1 MNGRT
6 SGWNGNKFP
15 AAMANTR
22 RRTGVQAARAARV
35 TRVTRVAVGLI
46 AWVTGRVTVRVAM
59 RVVVLALLLGVKG
72 AAAQSP
78 DERVATPPVGMLLVA
93 HPELTDRNFARTV
106 VLVTRTPAGETIGVI
121 LNRRIVPTADTP
133 ADTPLVPALPEDAM
147 VREVYFG
154 GPLAPRGLMA
164 LGAATGDAVPR
175 HGSIEVLPEVYL
187 VAGAARVRG
196 FVQQAVAGR
205 IKVFAGYAGWA
216 PGQLESEIAR
226 GGWRTLP
233 ATEEYL
239 FDAAPESLWERL
251 SARLRAVR
259 CDPCAVPDRLQGL
272 FGAHVFHP
280 VNRAH
285 IDLAHLAALQHLER
299 HRSAGAA
306 QRPQLAVKRFE

>member
-1 MNGRT
+1 MNGRI

-35 TRVTRVAVGLI
+35 TRVAVGLI
-46 AWVTGRVTVRVAM
+46 AWVTGRVTVRVAV

-78 DERVATPPVGMLLVA
+78 DERAATPPVGMLLVA

-164 LGAATGDAVPR
+164 LGAATGDAVPQQ
-175 HGSIEVLPEVYL
+175 GAIEVLPEVYL

-259 CDPCAVPDRLQGL
+259 CDPCAAPGRLQGL

-285 IDLAHLAALQHLER
+285 VDLAHLAALQHLER